1 MVDRI
6 DGRARMEEGPVFGG
20 AVDADERR
28 GDCLREST
36 VPGEATVVD
45 NSAGLYPTEDWQ
57 ATYYSVSSTGALS
70 AHQVTVR
77 VPAGLETVCPPVRVG
92 WPGCVYAVRRW
103 GLILRPSALADA
115 GADLGMSGTPQE
127 DADAL
132 RTILR
137 AAAFD
142 LPGEFVIASPE
153 HPFQL
158 VSADGVLRGSG
169 ILWRTYLGALSFYVS
184 GGRIDADFV
193 RFSMEAEESYRQ
205 AVEFCLTALEGK

>member
-1 MVDRI
+1 MGAFEQQADVLR
-6 DGRARMEEGPVFGG
+6 GSRAP
-20 AVDADERR
+20 AA
-28 GDCLREST
+28 
-36 VPGEATVVD
+36 ATVVD
-45 NSAGLYPTEDWQ
+45 NSGGLYPTEDWR
-57 ATYYSVSSTGALS
+57 ANYFSVSPAGALS

-77 VPAGLETVCPPVRVG
+77 VPAGLEAVCPPVRVG

-103 GLILRPSALADA
+103 GFILRPSALADA
-115 GADLGMSGTPQE
+115 GADLGVSGERQE

-158 VSADGVLRGSG
+158 VSADGVLRGSS

-184 GGRIDADFV
+184 GGRTDADFV

-205 AVEFCLTALEGK
+205 AVEFCLAALEGKAKDRLP